1 MNLIDL
7 AAFMTLYLV
16 IILFALWWATD
27 TIHRLMDRTVSLIRE
42 QRNEDLR
49 WHRDSLLAHLRAEQ
63 AARR

>member
-27 TIHRLMDRTVSLIRE
+27 TIHRHLDRTVSLIRE

-49 WHRDSLLAHLRAEQ
+49 WHRDSLLSHMRAEQ
-63 AARR
+63 IARR